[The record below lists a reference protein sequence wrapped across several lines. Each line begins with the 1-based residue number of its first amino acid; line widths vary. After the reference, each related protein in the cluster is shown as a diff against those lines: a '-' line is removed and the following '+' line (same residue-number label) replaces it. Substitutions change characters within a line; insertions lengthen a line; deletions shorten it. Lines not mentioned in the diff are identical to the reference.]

1 MPSVIRHAAAAPTA
15 LHSQVPTG
23 NRGQAG
29 EGGKWIPNCSFTTI
43 ITVFAPLSPSATRA
57 IGVREVGDR
66 ADSLIVWALLAL
78 LWINLAAIIR
88 METFIPIRAANPRR
102 RAQTS
107 HCIEFDCHFEFQM
120 ALEPASLSHV
130 PWKVSQ
136 RVQPRPFLMTE
147 MPECSVSLTTGRKE
161 GGAGWQG
168 GRGKIIRATPL
179 RMAPQLRNS
188 TGTLSSKWSQ
198 LRWPYATV
206 WPASASKTGCVQ
218 TACGL
223 PCCSRGKYYVQHISR
238 CTPGRTECI
247 GRDGRYIQDTCG
259 IFVPCHYRALPGLK
273 ARE

>member
-29 EGGKWIPNCSFTTI
+29 EGGKWVPNCSFTTI

-78 LWINLAAIIR
+78 LWIILAAIIR

-161 GGAGWQG
+161 GGGRDGKEEEERLLEPRPCECHLNSEIAREHSAANGRSFAG
-168 GRGKIIRATPL
+168 
-179 RMAPQLRNS
+179 RMRP
-188 TGTLSSKWSQ
+188 
-198 LRWPYATV
+198 
-206 WPASASKTGCVQ
+206 
-218 TACGL
+218 CGL
-223 PCCSRGKYYVQHISR
+223 PLPLKRDAFRLRAACLVAAEGSITCSTYLDAPPVGRNVSAGMAGTSR
-238 CTPGRTECI
+238 IHVASLFPAITG
-247 GRDGRYIQDTCG
+247 
-259 IFVPCHYRALPGLK
+259 PCLA
-273 ARE
+273 